1 MEEKLDKI
9 IDKLEIIQLRI
20 DKMEINIKNYY
31 INLTDML
38 TL

>member
-20 DKMEINIKNYY
+20 DKMEIQDPRI
-31 INLTDML
+31 IT
-38 TL
+38 